1 MTLQVGI
8 RTAGFSIRAVFTSD
22 PRCRKRINGSIAT
35 HTAPGLEKKLYP
47 CSHET
52 MKLLK
57 TLALLALVAGCAED
71 PGEPAQPEDAG
82 LILIN
87 ARVYTLDW
95 DEPGPDGTVMPGA
108 PRDAGGWHPD
118 GQAIV
123 IRDGEILFVGSSVDA
138 MQFKGDSTRVVDLAG
153 ATVIPGLVDSH
164 THVFGLGAL
173 LDQVNLVGV
182 ETEEE
187 AVALIVERAK
197 SVPKGGWIV
206 GRGWDEGAW
215 ANRYPDKALLT
226 AKVPDHPVF
235 MDSLHGFAGWGNQIA
250 LDEAG
255 ITAESVVPVGG
266 EMRLGSDGQP
276 TGLFLNQAVQ
286 MLSSA
291 VPEPSRATLT
301 KQLLLGLEQ
310 MAADGYTAV
319 HDAGL
324 DSQQMSVLE
333 ELEAQGRLPIRVYA
347 MLSLRDEELIRK
359 WIGKGPDTDTDS
371 MLVTRT
377 VKAYYDGA
385 LGSRG
390 ARLLYDYSDKP
401 GHRGVSG
408 DEYGFNE
415 ALNAEAMKAGFQVAI
430 HAIGDAGNREALDIL
445 EAVFEE
451 DPSTAANRHRIEH
464 AQVISPEDIPRLGR
478 LGIIASMEPPHAME
492 DKAWAED
499 RLGSERILGAYAW
512 RSLRE
517 TGARLTFNADNPG
530 SDHNIFY
537 GLHSAITRQDKD
549 GHPEGGWYTEQ
560 RVSVEEAVRA
570 YTAWSAYAS
579 FREDDT
585 GIIEP
590 GRWADLTVMNIDPFV
605 VADQQPDR
613 LLAGQI
619 LMTIIGG
626 NIVYERGQ

>member
-1 MTLQVGI
+1 MNETPH
-8 RTAGFSIRAVFTSD
+8 RATTAT
-22 PRCRKRINGSIAT
+22 T
-35 HTAPGLEKKLYP
+35 HKTTVTILMRP
-47 CSHET
+47 
-52 MKLLK
+52 MKLFS
-57 TLALLALVAGCAED
+57 TLVLMALVAGCAD
-71 PGEPAQPEDAG
+71 DAAEPTRSADAS

-87 ARVYTLDW
+87 GRVYTLDW
-95 DEPGPDGTVMPGA
+95 DEPAVDGTVAPGA

-118 GQAIV
+118 AQAV
-123 IRDGEILFVGSSVDA
+123 AIRDGKIVFAGSGADA
-138 MQFKGDSTRVVDLAG
+138 MQFEGDSTRVVDLAG

-187 AVALIVERAK
+187 AVALIAERAK
-197 SVPKGGWIV
+197 SVPKGEWIV
-206 GRGWDEGAW
+206 GRGLDEGAW

-226 AKVPDHPVF
+226 TRVPDHPVF
-235 MDSLHGFAGWGNQIA
+235 MDSLHGFAGWGNQKA

-255 ITAESVVPVGG
+255 ISVESAVPVGG
-266 EMRLGSDGQP
+266 EMRLGDDGEP
-276 TGLFLNQAVQ
+276 SGLFLNQAVQ

-291 VPEPSRATLT
+291 VPEPSAETLT
-301 KQLLLGLEQ
+301 KQLLLGLNQ
-310 MAADGYTAV
+310 MAADGFTAV

-324 DSQQMSVLE
+324 DSRQMRILE
-333 ELEAQGRLPIRVYA
+333 ELEADGRLPIRVYA

-359 WIGKGPDTDTDS
+359 WIEKGPDTDAES

-390 ARLLYDYSDKP
+390 ARLLYDYSDMP

-408 DEYGFNE
+408 DDYGFNE
-415 ALNAEAMKAGFQVAI
+415 QLNADAMKAGFQIAI

-445 EAVFEE
+445 ESVFRE
-451 DPSTAANRHRIEH
+451 DPSTAKNRHRIEH
-464 AQVISPEDIPRLGR
+464 AQVISPEDIPRLGQ

-492 DKAWAED
+492 DKTWAEQ

-517 TGARLTFNADNPG
+517 AGTRLTFNSDNPG
-530 SDHNIFY
+530 SDHSIFY

-549 GHPEGGWYTEQ
+549 GEPEGGWYREQ
-560 RVSVEEAVRA
+560 RVTAEEAVRA

-579 FREDDT
+579 FREDET
-585 GIIEP
+585 GVIAP
-590 GRWADLTVMNIDPFV
+590 GRWADLTVMDIDPFV
-605 VADQQPDR
+605 TAEQRPGRILD
-613 LLAGQI
+613 GQI
-619 LMTIIGG
+619 VMTIVDGR
-626 NIVYERGQ
+626 IVYE